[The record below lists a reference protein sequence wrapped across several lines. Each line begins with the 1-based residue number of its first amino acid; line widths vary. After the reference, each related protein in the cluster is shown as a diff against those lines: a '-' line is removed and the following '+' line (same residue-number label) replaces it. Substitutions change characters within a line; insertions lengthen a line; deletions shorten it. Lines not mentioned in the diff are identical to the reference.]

1 MSELIDSWADKLLAL
16 VEESAGV
23 QDLSVGRDREVDI
36 GEEINTAGG
45 FLLMKVVARRTGE
58 LGRMGKQPH
67 ALGYVE
73 RWWNGIGRWMS

>member
-1 MSELIDSWADKLLAL
+1 MSKLIDSWADKLLAL
-16 VEESAGV
+16 VEESASV
-23 QDLSVGRDREVDI
+23 QDLSVGRDRAVEI

-45 FLLMKVVARRTGE
+45 FHLMREVARRTAEIGMT
-58 LGRMGKQPH
+58 RKQPH